1 MERVRGV
8 RGLFGA
14 SGKPF
19 APQAGDGL
27 QLLGCDAKGSVLV
40 RLHGGSLRLVAY
52 TPYGFARGV
61 VGLGFN
67 GEWHDPFSQAYV
79 LGNGY
84 RAFKPSLMCFLSFD
98 DKSPFQHGG
107 INGYAYCQGDPTNYL
122 DPSGE
127 GPISWLRNKLRR
139 SDPLPAPSQVGG
151 AVTHLV
157 RDMAGLAGFHQEV
170 RKQSAYL
177 RQFHVDMSRIADSG
191 WHDIV
196 WRESIADA
204 SSYVEKVQT
213 SWFVQGSSLVQSA
226 YEAHQV
232 AAIAEDYANY
242 AVSNDELVGRI
253 MAIRGVQRRSALS
266 DEGQTPR
273 AAHRR

>member
-1 MERVRGV
+1 MERVPGARE
-8 RGLFGA
+8 LFGA
-14 SGKPF
+14 LEKLF
-19 APQAGDGL
+19 ASQAGDGL
-27 QLLGCDAKGSVLV
+27 QLLGCDVKGSVLV
-40 RLHGGSLRLVAY
+40 RLHGGLLRRIAY

-84 RAFKPSLMCFLSFD
+84 RAFKPSLMRFQSFD

-127 GPISWLRNKLRR
+127 GPISWLRNKFRR

-151 AVTHLV
+151 AAAHLV

-170 RKQSAYL
+170 RKQSADS
-177 RQFHVDMSRIADSG
+177 RQFHDDMSRIVDSR
-191 WHDIV
+191 WHNIV
-196 WRESIADA
+196 GRESIADA
-204 SSYVEKVQT
+204 SSYLQEIQT
-213 SWFVQGSSLVQSA
+213 SWFAEGASLAQNA
-226 YEAHQV
+226 YEAQQV
-232 AAIAEDYANY
+232 AAITEDYAKF
-242 AVSNDELVGRI
+242 AVSNDELLVRI
-253 MAIRGVQRRSALS
+253 MAIRGVQRGSALS